1 MGKDIAPRR
10 KYPGYWTVK
19 AWRRGLRNRVSRWLG
34 ARAATEQDLTP
45 IDPATIKRLIV
56 CRRNRRL
63 GNMLMLTPLLRS
75 LSAAL
80 PQAEIDL
87 LIGSADFA
95 GLFRGLPGVRKVW
108 VMPSRGW
115 AWPWRMLRML
125 RHLRAQRYDLS
136 LEPSFNSFSNR
147 LSARLCGA
155 RFVVGFRTPDQW
167 LRLTHSVKPDP
178 AITHEALKPVQL
190 VRDAIRGTP
199 LIQSNLYIALSAEER
214 EAARD
219 RLRDIIG
226 NARRPVI
233 GFFTE
238 ATGRKRLPQEWWAQ
252 WAASLIAA
260 QPGFQLLQV
269 LPPGACTPLHADM
282 ASVCEPDHRQLAAL
296 LGHLDLFV
304 SCDAGPMHLAG
315 AAGTPTIGLFRSR
328 KGERYGPL
336 GRASLAL
343 QLGQQGPAETARL
356 VARHLLAV
364 LDRQEMELEASAPVR
379 LARDLDAPAQPAANA
394 SHQIQAAPDSAA
406 FTAPVVTIKNP
417 R

>member
-1 MGKDIAPRR
+1 MGQDIAPRR
-10 KYPGYWTVK
+10 KYPGYWTIK

-34 ARAATEQDLTP
+34 GRTSENEAITP
-45 IDPATIKRLIV
+45 IDPSQIRRLIV

-115 AWPWRMLRML
+115 AWPWRMFQML
-125 RHLRAQRYDLS
+125 RQLRAQRYDLS
-136 LEPSFNSFSNR
+136 LEPSINSFSNR

-155 RFVVGFRTPDQW
+155 RFVLGFRTDDQW
-167 LRLTHSVKPDP
+167 LKLTHAVTPDH
-178 AITHEALKPVQL
+178 AIRHDALRPVQL
-190 VRDAIRGTP
+190 IRDGIRSTALLHSNLHIALDPEERDA
-199 LIQSNLYIALSAEER
+199 
-214 EAARD
+214 ARA
-219 RLRDIIG
+219 RLRVIMG
-226 NARRPVI
+226 NPRHPVI

-238 ATGRKRLPQEWWAQ
+238 ATGRKRLPPEWWMD
-252 WAASLIAA
+252 WAASLMAE

-269 LPPGACTPLHADM
+269 LPPDAATRPLPGI
-282 ASVCEPDHRQLAAL
+282 ASVCEANHRKLAAL
-296 LGHLDLFV
+296 LGQLELFV

-315 AAGTPTIGLFRSR
+315 AAGTPTIGLFRSK
-328 KGERYGPL
+328 KGNRYGPL
-336 GRASLAL
+336 GKASFAL
-343 QLGQQGPAETARL
+343 EHVEPEPRQIAKIVAQQLLR
-356 VARHLLAV
+356 V
-364 LDRQEMELEASAPVR
+364 LRREQVEIEASAPVQF
-379 LARDLDAPAQPAANA
+379 AGDLDAPAQARTDSPHQVQTTADTATFAA
-394 SHQIQAAPDSAA
+394 
-406 FTAPVVTIKNP
+406 TVVTVKNL